1 MTQEN
6 NTVFLFR
13 WPSRTGR
20 ESDLNR
26 KLNVSKRL
34 SQIHQSA
41 QHQLIE
47 IVDTLISPQ
56 KGWSSTTS
64 RKTNSQIIPANTRE
78 GMKPVARYYS
88 STKSRWTSRLPTGP
102 LYRCGRSLLRSD
114 RGGLVML
121 PQATTVNRPNNRI
134 GCVRDYWW
142 LLYKLFV

>member
-56 KGWSSTTS
+56 KG
-64 RKTNSQIIPANTRE
+64 
-78 GMKPVARYYS
+78 
-88 STKSRWTSRLPTGP
+88 
-102 LYRCGRSLLRSD
+102 
-114 RGGLVML
+114 
-121 PQATTVNRPNNRI
+121 
-134 GCVRDYWW
+134 
-142 LLYKLFV
+142 